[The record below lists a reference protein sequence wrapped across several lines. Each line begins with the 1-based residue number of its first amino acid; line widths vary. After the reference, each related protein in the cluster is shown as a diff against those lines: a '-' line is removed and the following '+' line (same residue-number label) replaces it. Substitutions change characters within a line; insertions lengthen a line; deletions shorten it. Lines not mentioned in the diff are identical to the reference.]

1 MIVIFKLK
9 NKKQIIKI
17 IKKCLNKEQ
26 YNYSIKYIY
35 KIYLIKNNKYLNIKN
50 YKI

>member
-9 NKKQIIKI
+9 NKKQIIKLLKKVL
-17 IKKCLNKEQ
+17 IKN
-26 YNYSIKYIY
+26 NIIKYIY

-50 YKI
+50 YKS